1 MKRPSAKTSMFKE
14 IRPITKLDD
23 IPRIKQFNFFRK
35 KGIKCVKCGCEGKFI
50 VKDALNRR
58 KICTENYISL
68 NRDHIIPASKG
79 GADALANMQTM
90 CEYCNRLKGTMN
102 NDIFLAIPNCFLD
115 DNFKCDRTKTFK
127 VFILMLRIMAKFYRT
142 KTKIYSRM
150 KICTLLFIS
159 SYERICRQPKNWH
172 INYQNHSTLV

>member
-23 IPRIKQFNFFRK
+23 IPQIKQLKFFHK

-50 VKDALNRR
+50 VKDNLNRS

-68 NRDHIIPASKG
+68 NKDHIIPVSKG
-79 GADALANMQTM
+79 GSNTLANMQTM

-102 NDIFLAIPNCFLD
+102 NEIFMSIPNCFLD
-115 DNFKCDRTKTFK
+115 DALKCDRTKTFK
-127 VFILMLRIMAKFYRT
+127 VFIFLLKIYIKFYKFKNKIRSRT
-142 KTKIYSRM
+142 KKLYS
-150 KICTLLFIS
+150 
-159 SYERICRQPKNWH
+159 
-172 INYQNHSTLV
+172 HSLI